1 MLFLWRNLVKA
12 RKRQRLLVKVT
23 NKLGSNSPYL
33 LPYIS
38 LRVSTE
44 NLLGHQDHI
53 PWLIIFFVLLFYFFF
68 TAIAYTIR
76 VITGDQSDAGTQAQ
90 AHIVLIGSE
99 AATEKIPLV
108 LIQREGFS
116 PGLTE
121 TFSVEAA
128 DVGEVKKVELSH
140 NGYGA
145 DSGWFVKEVE
155 VDVPTSGKKYFFP
168 CNRWLS
174 QNKEDGKVIRV
185 LSASDDQLVTYKPR
199 KFIDMWITRYTAISN
214 KVVG

>member
-1 MLFLWRNLVKA
+1 MHCSKDFDKCLFF
-12 RKRQRLLVKVT
+12 
-23 NKLGSNSPYL
+23 
-33 LPYIS
+33 
-38 LRVSTE
+38 
-44 NLLGHQDHI
+44 HF
-53 PWLIIFFVLLFYFFF
+53 IFL

-76 VITGDQSDAGTQAQ
+76 VTTGDQSDAGTKAQ

-121 TFSVEAA
+121 TFSVEAV

-174 QNKEDGKVIRV
+174 QNKEDGKVVRV
-185 LSASDDQLVTYKPR
+185 LSASDGQLVTYKPR
-199 KFIDMWITRYTAISN
+199 KLSGVLLDRRDF
-214 KVVG
+214 

>member
-1 MLFLWRNLVKA
+1 MSWWKLFAVK
-12 RKRQRLLVKVT
+12 
-23 NKLGSNSPYL
+23 
-33 LPYIS
+33 
-38 LRVSTE
+38 
-44 NLLGHQDHI
+44 
-53 PWLIIFFVLLFYFFF
+53 FYFYTWLAPSTDSERYSFLHF
-68 TAIAYTIR
+68 AFLTAISYTIR
-76 VITGDQSDAGTQAQ
+76 VTTGDQSDAGTQAQ

-140 NGYGA
+140 SGYGA

-174 QNKEDGKVIRV
+174 QNKEDGKVVRV
-185 LSASDDQLVTYKPR
+185 LSASDGQLVTYKPR
-199 KFIDMWITRYTAISN
+199 EFFGELLTRKCNSCSRYWSGIQDSRR
-214 KVVG
+214 VV